1 MVQLVLV
8 ILNQL
13 VLKDETLRDDIH
25 YQVVLTQTW

>member
-13 VLKDETLRDDIH
+13 VLKDETQRDDIH